1 MDFPDHSQQLLSA
14 LRSQRQRGFLCDCT
28 VLVGSARFQAHRAVL
43 ASCSPFFNMFYSD
56 SAEGNS
62 TSSCVTLDG
71 DIVTSAAFGLLLDFV
86 YEGVLHLEGSSPVE
100 DILAAASF
108 LHMNGVVRVC
118 KRRIHK
124 RGPLAEADST
134 RCEQNT
140 ALKTA
145 REQRQED
152 GAQPSVE
159 LNQTLTQ
166 TQLSAVLR
174 ATDRT
179 QSKERPARCSAG
191 GFIKALSP
199 ELADTTQPGMDGPPT
214 KAAHGTIRDQ
224 AVSFTGAPRLEAEEQ
239 KEPSSLCSPCSTTG
253 PNRYKISTV
262 LLDCSADNSL
272 VNAAF
277 YISSAVRGRRQL
289 CQPLHLLS
297 CFGEVLGEEVKAEAI
312 VISDEELDDEKL
324 PVMEV
329 DEDFADTQE
338 EATSPHVLSSNPLG
352 LLHIVSLTND
362 YTFPLSPPSSSSPGA
377 PPSSSQDALHSPS
390 TSDTAPFIQ
399 SIHDSMGNFIKDVPT
414 CGVCGKT
421 FVCSYTL
428 RRHAIVHTRAR
439 PYVCRYCH
447 RTYTQSG
454 DLYRHVR
461 KSHDHTL
468 PARRSKADIEAS
480 ALQPAPPDTS

>member
-1 MDFPDHSQQLLSA
+1 ANLPPHPIFFISISFYNNLKRYDKCETHPFTVQLLSA

-239 KEPSSLCSPCSTTG
+239 KEPSSLEMRQNALFTLTQGCETHFSSGTKDG
-253 PNRYKISTV
+253 PV
-262 LLDCSADNSL
+262 
-272 VNAAF
+272 
-277 YISSAVRGRRQL
+277 
-289 CQPLHLLS
+289 
-297 CFGEVLGEEVKAEAI
+297 
-312 VISDEELDDEKL
+312 
-324 PVMEV
+324 
-329 DEDFADTQE
+329 
-338 EATSPHVLSSNPLG
+338 
-352 LLHIVSLTND
+352 
-362 YTFPLSPPSSSSPGA
+362 
-377 PPSSSQDALHSPS
+377 
-390 TSDTAPFIQ
+390 
-399 SIHDSMGNFIKDVPT
+399 
-414 CGVCGKT
+414 
-421 FVCSYTL
+421 
-428 RRHAIVHTRAR
+428 
-439 PYVCRYCH
+439 
-447 RTYTQSG
+447 
-454 DLYRHVR
+454 
-461 KSHDHTL
+461 
-468 PARRSKADIEAS
+468 
-480 ALQPAPPDTS
+480 